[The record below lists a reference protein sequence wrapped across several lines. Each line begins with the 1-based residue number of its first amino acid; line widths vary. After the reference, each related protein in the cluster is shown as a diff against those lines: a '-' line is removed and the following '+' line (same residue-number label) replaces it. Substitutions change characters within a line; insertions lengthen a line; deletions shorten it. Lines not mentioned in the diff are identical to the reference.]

1 MRFHCYILHDD
12 ATEDEASTLEQF
24 LARPDAD
31 IGRGQT
37 YEPSQV
43 LLSFI
48 EIPADMCL
56 LATQARTIIIPLVGA
71 YQTEPSPAQWVAAV
85 INKLI
90 FLTHPLANSD
100 LSGRNVDNTELT
112 QAVVA
117 TLERAVEASSNRDI
131 LNRVEAILET
141 AQELAESLQQASQT
155 ASCLGLYSSSN
166 QMLIDLIESSDVDEY
181 GIDVITSIV
190 EILEDAAERAGAP
203 ELDDAESI
211 EIFSDCY
218 VHLLLGLETSYA
230 LQNIDALIENI
241 ITSGRPATAA
251 LVFEVIKLSFT
262 HGDDLFERDAF
273 QWALQVYLMAA
284 QGVHRLF
291 CDHES
296 DSSRTADTALAGL
309 SLYAEITIDGPIA
322 NAEQLCQELRLA
334 LDDVMASAKEERG
347 WTHDS

>member
-1 MRFHCYILHDD
+1 MSFLCYILHDD

-24 LARPDAD
+24 LARPGAD
-31 IGRGQT
+31 VGRGQT
-37 YEPSQV
+37 YRPCQV
-43 LLSFI
+43 LLSLI
-48 EIPADMCL
+48 ELPADVCL
-56 LATQARTIIIPLVGA
+56 QAIKDRTIIIPLEDA
-71 YQTEPSPAQWVAAV
+71 YQTEPSPAQWIATV

-90 FLTHPLANSD
+90 FLTHPLTDSEMSD
-100 LSGRNVDNTELT
+100 VDNTELT

-131 LNRVEAILET
+131 LNRVETILET
-141 AQELAESLQQASQT
+141 AQELAESLQQASQLV
-155 ASCLGLYSSSN
+155 SCLGLYSTSN
-166 QMLIDLIESSDVDEY
+166 QMLVDLIESSDVDEY
-181 GIDVITSIV
+181 GIDVIASIV
-190 EILEDAAERAGAP
+190 DILEDAAKRANAP
-203 ELDDAESI
+203 DLEHAESI

-241 ITSGRPATAA
+241 ISSGRPATAA
-251 LVFEVIKLSFT
+251 LVVEVIKLSFT

-296 DSSRTADTALAGL
+296 DSSRTAEAVLAGL

-322 NAEQLCQELRLA
+322 NAEQLCGELRAA
-334 LDDVMASAKEERG
+334 LDDVMSSAKDERG